1 MNSTAGPSKI
11 IGPKFEELSK
21 LEENAGVVFAQLD
34 IDDVADVTADEE
46 VRFVPTFK
54 FYKNGEE
61 VAEVMGLGAD
71 LATITALLAEHK

>member
-21 LEENAGVVFAQLD
+21 LEENAGVVFAKV
-34 IDDVADVTADEE
+34 DVDNAEDVSADQGIQAM
-46 VRFVPTFK
+46 PTFK
-54 FYKNGEE
+54 FYKNGEQ
-61 VAEVMGLGAD
+61 VAEVMGAD